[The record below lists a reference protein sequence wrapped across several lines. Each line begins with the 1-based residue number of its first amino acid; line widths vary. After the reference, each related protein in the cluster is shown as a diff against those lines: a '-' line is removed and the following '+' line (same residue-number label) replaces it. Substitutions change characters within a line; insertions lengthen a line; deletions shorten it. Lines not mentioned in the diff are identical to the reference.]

1 MTIVGDIYRII
12 QVKYALKSRN
22 STSVEVFRNGD
33 FKYDEVNP
41 KIVSN
46 SASSARRY
54 KKKKESNRSRNEGNI
69 SLYRKNEVNMKSR
82 AEQIRM
88 KKEAEKIARI
98 AHQRVMKR
106 KLRMEKL
113 TNLVKRRKTDIHS

>member
-41 KIVSN
+41 KIVNN
-46 SASSARRY
+46 SASSARRD